1 MQSEC
6 KYYFGRL
13 LMQASQTP
21 HTSSSAAMTFQE
33 PSKKMM
39 GEKEKNQNAEDLKFG
54 QYAYIFK
61 S

>member
-1 MQSEC
+1 
-6 KYYFGRL
+6 
-13 LMQASQTP
+13 MQASQTP